1 MSTQKEKA
9 WDYALGIIKVD
20 GLEPSPE
27 FLELVE
33 KEKRG
38 EITTND
44 IIKTLNERYK
54 MKEERKGKEKRRKMS
69 VKDGS
74 TRRNACEPHL
84 LSFRVGSRTLRE
96 TTSFAEYYFPG
107 EISYEPTAWADHKSR
122 LLQLVGC
129 TTNVTVKHISVPT
142 MWLLRNINS
151 T

>member
-44 IIKTLNERYK
+44 IIKILNERYK
-54 MKEERKGKEKRRKMS
+54 MKEER
-69 VKDGS
+69 
-74 TRRNACEPHL
+74 N
-84 LSFRVGSRTLRE
+84 
-96 TTSFAEYYFPG
+96 G
-107 EISYEPTAWADHKSR
+107 EDA
-122 LLQLVGC
+122 
-129 TTNVTVKHISVPT
+129 
-142 MWLLRNINS
+142 
-151 T
+151 

>member
-1 MSTQKEKA
+1 MEGKHMGTQKDKA

-54 MKEERKGKEKRRKMS
+54 MK
-69 VKDGS
+69 KD
-74 TRRNACEPHL
+74 RNGDDA
-84 LSFRVGSRTLRE
+84 
-96 TTSFAEYYFPG
+96 
-107 EISYEPTAWADHKSR
+107 
-122 LLQLVGC
+122 
-129 TTNVTVKHISVPT
+129 
-142 MWLLRNINS
+142 
-151 T
+151 

>member
-1 MSTQKEKA
+1 MKGKHMNTQKDKA

-54 MKEERKGKEKRRKMS
+54 MKVERNG
-69 VKDGS
+69 DD
-74 TRRNACEPHL
+74 A
-84 LSFRVGSRTLRE
+84 
-96 TTSFAEYYFPG
+96 
-107 EISYEPTAWADHKSR
+107 
-122 LLQLVGC
+122 
-129 TTNVTVKHISVPT
+129 
-142 MWLLRNINS
+142 
-151 T
+151 

>member
-1 MSTQKEKA
+1 MITQKDKA

-54 MKEERKGKEKRRKMS
+54 MKEERNG
-69 VKDGS
+69 DD
-74 TRRNACEPHL
+74 A
-84 LSFRVGSRTLRE
+84 
-96 TTSFAEYYFPG
+96 
-107 EISYEPTAWADHKSR
+107 
-122 LLQLVGC
+122 
-129 TTNVTVKHISVPT
+129 
-142 MWLLRNINS
+142 
-151 T
+151 

>member
-1 MSTQKEKA
+1 MSTQKNKA

-54 MKEERKGKEKRRKMS
+54 MKEERNGDD
-69 VKDGS
+69 V
-74 TRRNACEPHL
+74 
-84 LSFRVGSRTLRE
+84 
-96 TTSFAEYYFPG
+96 
-107 EISYEPTAWADHKSR
+107 
-122 LLQLVGC
+122 
-129 TTNVTVKHISVPT
+129 
-142 MWLLRNINS
+142 
-151 T
+151 

>member
-1 MSTQKEKA
+1 MNTQKDKA

-54 MKEERKGKEKRRKMS
+54 MKEERNG
-69 VKDGS
+69 DD
-74 TRRNACEPHL
+74 A
-84 LSFRVGSRTLRE
+84 
-96 TTSFAEYYFPG
+96 
-107 EISYEPTAWADHKSR
+107 
-122 LLQLVGC
+122 
-129 TTNVTVKHISVPT
+129 
-142 MWLLRNINS
+142 
-151 T
+151 